1 MIKSE
6 ERIQNIKE
14 YILEFQ
20 FTYHRTPTMAQI
32 AEAVGTVKS
41 NVYKYLSEM
50 EERGILTRSKR
61 EIVINDTI
69 RASPELN
76 RVPILG
82 NVKNMCLCLWH
93 CSGREIFSF
102 CGQADTL

>member
-6 ERIQNIKE
+6 ERIRNIKE

-41 NVYKYLSEM
+41 NVY
-50 EERGILTRSKR
+50 I
-61 EIVINDTI
+61 
-69 RASPELN
+69 SPAKA
-76 RVPILG
+76 IG
-82 NVKNMCLCLWH
+82 TKAGS
-93 CSGREIFSF
+93 SG
-102 CGQADTL
+102 

>member
-41 NVYKYLSEM
+41 NVYKYQST
-50 EERGILTRSKR
+50 IQSKQALNS
-61 EIVINDTI
+61 IVSRYLVMCPAVCRNT
-69 RASPELN
+69 LKKT
-76 RVPILG
+76 L
-82 NVKNMCLCLWH
+82 KNMCLCLWH

>member
-1 MIKSE
+1 MAKSE
-6 ERIQNIKE
+6 ERIRNIKE
-14 YILEFQ
+14 YILKFQ

-41 NVYKYLSEM
+41 NVYEYLAEM

-69 RASPELN
+69 QASSELN

-82 NVKNMCLCLWH
+82 NVFLCLWH
-93 CSGREIFSF
+93 CSEREIFSF
-102 CGQADTL
+102 CGQAEIL